1 MRALSLGAG
10 GEMAD
15 GTERLEPWQVIG
27 EAMEPV
33 PHRWAYPS
41 TVPQGPDDA
50 PSVLTDA
57 QVREWR
63 ETGACIVDGL
73 WPAELVARVKAEAE
87 ATFRGDTAADG
98 GRRGLSSNLMSFP
111 AQQASL
117 NEMSLHPRLLTAMS
131 QLLRVPRTEL
141 RLAQSELWEKDE
153 RNRSANYDQRI
164 HMVGTPPKPLHPS
177 RS

>member
-1 MRALSLGAG
+1 
-10 GEMAD
+10 MAP
-15 GTERLEPWQVIG
+15 RRRWVHPS
-27 EAMEPV
+27 PV
-33 PHRWAYPS
+33 LA
-41 TVPQGPDDA
+41 GPDDA
-50 PSVLTDA
+50 SSVLTDE
-57 QVREWR
+57 QVRSWN

-87 ATFRGDTAADG
+87 ATFRGSCRDSG

-131 QLLRVPRTEL
+131 QLLRVPTTEL
-141 RLAQSELWEKDE
+141 RLTQSELWEKDE

-164 HMVGTPPKPLHPS
+164 HMVGRYLTHVLLLLLLLLFLLLVMVVVAAAAVVVVCA
-177 RS
+177 